1 MEYLFPCLYFT
12 DASKKDVFER
22 KKNYKFYIF
31 LARLRI
37 SILFIISLNY
47 LYTSGYSV
55 KQDDAENISQHLISN
70 FRIYL
75 GLYFYIFIKANL
87 INFSLNY
94 GFNENIRNSYNIQRV
109 CFALRVVIYSFCTQ
123 IF

>member
-1 MEYLFPCLYFT
+1 MDNFCPCLYFT
-12 DASKKDVFER
+12 DVSKKDVFE
-22 KKNYKFYIF
+22 KKKKKIYIF
-31 LARLRI
+31 FGKI
-37 SILFIISLNY
+37 TDYQLFIISLNY

-94 GFNENIRNSYNIQRV
+94 GFNENMINSYNIQWV
-109 CFALRVVIYSFCTQ
+109 CFALRVVIYLFCT
-123 IF
+123 